1 MNFILTALSAV
12 FKFQFIRFGSRK
24 CRSVFPQFLYRHKIP
39 FDPAAARLCKFYPL
53 HSCIHAEHT
62 ACAQPLTDILCKR
75 RHACTAH
82 FHQRNARTFKLC
94 LCLNKISAVRKKCC
108 FCLCHCQSSRRAGKP
123 GQVFPV
129 CKICARILR
138 HMIIIGKY
146 YKYVYILIQTQHPL
160 CKKTIFYY
168 IFFFFTDNIYQA
180 DFVALFIF
188 SNRLIHRHFFGFAL
202 FHAEHH
208 QQFIINAFCGIGCQ
222 PDTFIRFE

>member
-1 MNFILTALSAV
+1 MICRVCRLHFLINSVNFILTALSAV

-39 FDPAAARLCKFYPL
+39 FDPATARLCKFYPL
-53 HSCIHAEHT
+53 HSCLCRTRSCIHAEHT

-94 LCLNKISAVRKKCC
+94 LCLHKISAVRKKCC
-108 FCLCHCQSSRRAGKP
+108 FCLCHCQCSRRAGKP

-146 YKYVYILIQTQHPL
+146 YKYVYIF
-160 CKKTIFYY
+160 C
-168 IFFFFTDNIYQA
+168 
-180 DFVALFIF
+180 
-188 SNRLIHRHFFGFAL
+188 
-202 FHAEHH
+202 FHAFPHKTQSFFYDFMFFLH
-208 QQFIINAFCGIGCQ
+208 GNSLLLLL
-222 PDTFIRFE
+222 